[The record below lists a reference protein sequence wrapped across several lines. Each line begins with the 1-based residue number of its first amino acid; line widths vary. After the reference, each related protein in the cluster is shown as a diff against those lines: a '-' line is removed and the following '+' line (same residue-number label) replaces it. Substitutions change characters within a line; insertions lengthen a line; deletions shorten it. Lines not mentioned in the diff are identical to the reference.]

1 MTCETTQNLAAVINA
16 CNDVRAAAEAALAT
30 VETEPT
36 DSRAVIIKLYDGM
49 RKKHLVNAIKYEL
62 AKRNNEKFHQR
73 VPGVKVVLMIDC
85 YRYAMRHARERE
97 RMLVEFIEKEN
108 GNE

>member
-1 MTCETTQNLAAVINA
+1 MTCETTQNLAAVINVCVA
-16 CNDVRAAAEAALAT
+16 VRAAVAAASAT
-30 VETEPT
+30 AETEPA
-36 DSRAVIIKLYDGM
+36 DSRAVTIKLYDGM
-49 RKKHLVNAIKYEL
+49 RRKHLINAVKYEL